1 MGRARDLANILSSS
15 GNVAL
20 DSEVALIP
28 VTPTSITATGGS
40 GSINANGSISFNCS
54 TISLNGIFTSSYSN
68 YRIILQ
74 SIPSAQSELRF
85 RWRSSGTDN
94 SSANYQYQNVYAA
107 SSTVTAGRGTSQT
120 SGELLYQHGGA
131 CYLAGDILNPQV
143 VDQYKTIISTGAV
156 WSNTTI
162 PNLITYHNGWN
173 GSLLAFDGIS
183 FYASTGTIQGNIKIY
198 GYRN

>member
-40 GSINANGSISFNCS
+40 GSINDNGSISFNCS
-54 TISLNGIFTSSYSN
+54 TISLNNVFTSTYSN
-68 YRIILQ
+68 YKIILQ
-74 SIPSAQSELRF
+74 SIPSAESQLRF
-85 RWRSSGTDN
+85 RWRASGTDN
-94 SSANYQYQNVYAA
+94 SSANYQIQNVYGS

-120 SGELLYQHGGA
+120 SGEILYAHGGA
-131 CYLAGDILNPQV
+131 CYLVGDILNPQV
-143 VDQYKTIISTGAV
+143 VDQYKTIISIGTS

-162 PNLITYHNGWN
+162 PTIITYHNGWN

-183 FYASTGTIQGNIKIY
+183 FFANTGTIQGNIKIY